1 MTRRLWLKDPPE
13 YPQFGGFAW
22 TVLTH
27 SPETEKVARRKVE
40 KLKREGWRVK
50 VVETEAGWFV
60 YYR

>member
-1 MTRRLWLKDPPE
+1 LKDPPE